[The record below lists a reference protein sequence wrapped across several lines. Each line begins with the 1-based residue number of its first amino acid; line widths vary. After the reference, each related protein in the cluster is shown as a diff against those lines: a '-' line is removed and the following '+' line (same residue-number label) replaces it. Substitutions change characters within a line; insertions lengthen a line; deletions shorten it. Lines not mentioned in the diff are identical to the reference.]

1 MLTCEQVKVHATNAT
16 ETSEISPVTGKLVAF
31 QSLAGVHAILWP
43 ARLLLLRSF
52 RKSYDA
58 QSLALSNR
66 SKRFRF
72 DSE

>member
-1 MLTCEQVKVHATNAT
+1 MTCEQVQDRATDAT
-16 ETSEISPVTGKLVAF
+16 EPSEISPVTGKLIAF

-52 RKSYDA
+52 RKSHNA
-58 QSLALSNR
+58 QSLALSYR
-66 SKRFRF
+66 SKRVRF